1 VTSRQPDLTVD
12 EEEVKK
18 VSKLQK
24 ALDKAKE
31 ARGDAFETLNQL
43 PEYSSKPEENPASPS
58 RQKAREC
65 PAPVYYQT
73 RVLPV
78 DFKQLQQNR
87 IIPICHGN
95 AVADRIKILRT
106 QVLNRM
112 VEEGKNTLL
121 ITSANPGEGKTLTAI
136 NLAISISHEIGR
148 TTLLVDADLRKP
160 TIHTYFGFEVDK
172 GLSNYLQNGTNL
184 NDILISPGI
193 EKLVILPGGKA
204 LSNSAELLGAPR
216 MESLVKELKERYSDR
231 FIIFDSSSLLSC
243 ADALVFSR
251 FIDGILIVVEAEK
264 TTKNDLK
271 RTLELLEGKP
281 VIGTLLNKYKN

>member
-1 VTSRQPDLTVD
+1 
-12 EEEVKK
+12 VKK

-31 ARGDAFETLNQL
+31 ARGDTFDTLDQL
-43 PEYSSKPEENPASPS
+43 PEYSLKPEGISVSPS
-58 RQKAREC
+58 RPKAREC
-65 PAPVYYQT
+65 PAPVYNQT
-73 RVLPV
+73 RVIPV
-78 DFKQLQQNR
+78 DFQRLMQNR

-95 AVADRIKILRT
+95 PVADRIKILRT
-106 QVLNRM
+106 QVLSRM

-136 NLAISISHEIGR
+136 NLAISVSHEIGR

-160 TIHTYFGFEVDK
+160 TIHNYLGFEVEK
-172 GLSNYLQNGTNL
+172 GLSDYLQNGSGL
-184 NDILISPGI
+184 NDIMISPGI
-193 EKLVILPGGKA
+193 EKLVILPGGKP